1 MLSSSR
7 DRFPSHFRNR
17 SQRVCRIFTSS
28 IFAEIW
34 ISVKYF
40 VFRIFFD
47 ENISDF
53 HEILVI
59 LQKVVFGTVCIFSSH
74 SRIGTSWTKT
84 QNASFA
90 MLSALL
96 LLSVGASIPPPPQ
109 RNPEADI
116 TEFLDGVADAIKPE
130 HTLKCTFLS

>member
-1 MLSSSR
+1 M
-7 DRFPSHFRNR
+7 
-17 SQRVCRIFTSS
+17 
-28 IFAEIW
+28 
-34 ISVKYF
+34 
-40 VFRIFFD
+40 FRIFFD

-59 LQKVVFGTVCIFSSH
+59 FQKVVFGTVCIFSSH
-74 SRIGTSWTKT
+74 SHIGSSWTKT